1 MTARSN
7 APASVSSAVAS
18 GAGGGAIGADGVSE
32 RTRWQAFAVAVA
44 VASLTIL
51 DLSKVNVGIP
61 AIEQAFGASPTQ
73 IQLIVAGYVLAF
85 GIVLVPSGRYGDL
98 HSRRR
103 MFLIGL
109 VVFLIASLLCAIAP
123 TVELLAASRILQG
136 VSAGLLMPQVLG
148 LTQQLFTGAARGRA
162 FGIFGAVI
170 GLSTA
175 FGPTLGG
182 LLIGVGGPELGWRL
196 IFWMNVPLVIG
207 LFPVAYKLLPRTQP
221 DAHGPRDLDL
231 FGTALLG
238 GTVLSLMLPFVLTT
252 GSPDDDP
259 ARWWWLAAFVVLAA
273 AFVAW
278 ERRYTARGR
287 AAIVDF
293 ALFRIGAYRN
303 GTLIAT
309 AYFAALPA
317 TFLTLS
323 LFLQFGL
330 GLEPVYAG
338 MVTIPFALASAV
350 TSWYSGRV
358 ATTIGRPVVVWG
370 LIGVVLGLGGTI
382 ASAFLLPAGVSPW
395 VIAAFMALA
404 GAGGGAVIAPN
415 QTLTLADV
423 PLTSAGVAGSIGQ
436 VGQRAGTAVGI
447 AAATAAFYA
456 TIYAE
461 EGMVGRVD
469 VYQNAFLHAALVILG
484 FVSVALVLALL
495 DLRAR
500 RTGALENSPSAAGE
514 RVEQVEPADRAER
527 V

>member
-1 MTARSN
+1 MTLRPSDTTSARDRD
-7 APASVSSAVAS
+7 AP
-18 GAGGGAIGADGVSE
+18 GEDGYSD
-32 RTRWQAFAVAVA
+32 RTRWQAFAVAVS

-61 AIEQAFGASPTQ
+61 AIEEAFGAGPTE

-85 GIVLVPSGRYGDL
+85 GIVLVPAGRFGDL

-123 TVELLAASRILQG
+123 TVEFLAASRILQG

-148 LTQQLFTGAARGRA
+148 LIQQLFTGAARGRA

-170 GLSTA
+170 GLATA

-182 LLIGVGGPELGWRL
+182 LLIGIGGPDLGWRL
-196 IFWMNVPLVIG
+196 IFWMNVPLVIA

-221 DAHGPRDLDL
+221 STGAAKDLDL
-231 FGTALLG
+231 VGAALLG
-238 GTVLSLMLPFVLTT
+238 ATVLSLMLPFVLTT
-252 GSPDDDP
+252 GAPSDDP
-259 ARWWWLAAFVVLAA
+259 ARWWWLAAFAGLATL
-273 AFVAW
+273 FVGW
-278 ERRYTARGR
+278 ERRYTAGGR
-287 AAIVDF
+287 SAIVDF
-293 ALFRIGAYRN
+293 SLFRIGGYRN

-309 AYFAALPA
+309 FYFAAMPA
-317 TFLTLS
+317 TFLILS
-323 LFLQFGL
+323 LFLQLGL

-350 TSWYSGRV
+350 TSWYSGKIV
-358 ATTIGRPVVVWG
+358 ATWGRS
-370 LIGVVLGLGGTI
+370 IVVLGLVGVVVGFGGVL
-382 ASAFLLPAGVSPW
+382 ASAFLLPADVSPW
-395 VIAAFMALA
+395 AVAAFMTIA

-423 PLTSAGVAGSIGQ
+423 PVTSGGVAGSIGQ
-436 VGQRAGTAVGI
+436 VGQRVGTAVGI

-461 EGMVGRVD
+461 EGTVGQLM
-469 VYQNAFLHAALVILG
+469 VYQDAFRNAAFIILT
-484 FVSVALVLALL
+484 FVGLALL
-495 DLRAR
+495 LAVLDLRGR
-500 RTGALENSPSAAGE
+500 RAGTLANTPSATEGLP
-514 RVEQVEPADRAER
+514 QD
-527 V
+527 

>member
-1 MTARSN
+1 MRPIARWR
-7 APASVSSAVAS
+7 AAGISVTEPVAR
-18 GAGGGAIGADGVSE
+18 ATDGYSD

-61 AIEQAFGASPTQ
+61 AIERAFGASPTQ

-85 GIVLVPSGRYGDL
+85 GIVLVPAGRYGDL

-109 VVFLIASLLCAIAP
+109 VVFLVASLLCAIAP

-136 VSAGLLMPQVLG
+136 VSGGLLMPQALG
-148 LTQQLFTGAARGRA
+148 LTQQLFAGAARGRA
-162 FGIFGAVI
+162 FGVFGAVI

-182 LLIGVGGPELGWRL
+182 LLIGVGGSELGWRL
-196 IFWMNVPLVIG
+196 IFWMNVPLVIC
-207 LFPVAYKLLPRTQP
+207 LFPFAYRLLPRTQP

-231 FGTALLG
+231 VGTALLG
-238 GTVLSLMLPFVLTT
+238 AAVLSLMLPFVLTT
-252 GSPDDDP
+252 GSPADDP
-259 ARWWWLAAFVVLAA
+259 ARWWWLAAFAGLATV
-273 AFVAW
+273 FVRW
-278 ERRYTARGR
+278 ERRYTAGGR

-293 ALFRIGAYRN
+293 SLFRIGGYRN
-303 GTLIAT
+303 GTLIA
-309 AYFAALPA
+309 AFYFAAMPA

-330 GLEPVYAG
+330 GLEPVFAG

-358 ATTIGRPVVVWG
+358 VTTIGRPIVVGG
-370 LIGVVLGLGGTI
+370 LVAVVLGFGGVL
-382 ASAFLLPAGVSPW
+382 ASAFLLPAELAPW
-395 VIAAFMALA
+395 AVAGFMTLA

-415 QTLTLADV
+415 QTLTLAEV
-423 PLTSAGVAGSIGQ
+423 PVTSAGVAGSIGQ
-436 VGQRAGTAVGI
+436 VGQRVGTAVGI

-461 EGMVGRVD
+461 AGDAGRLM
-469 VYQNAFLHAALVILG
+469 VYQDAFRNAALVILA
-484 FVSVALVLALL
+484 FVGMALLLAVL

-500 RTGALENSPSAAGE
+500 RAGARARPVPTRVVTLLRSARDE
-514 RVEQVEPADRAER
+514 
-527 V
+527 